1 MTVPDNTSL
10 VRALRVLGSVLD
22 HGEARADE
30 LARQVETPVSTV
42 YRYLRALRENGFVAE
57 TDGTYRPGPRLLREQ
72 GAHLSHTDL
81 RRLAHPTLQRLSEE
95 SGETALIAIRTTQSA
110 LCLDQVES
118 PHAMRMSFRIGQQ
131 LPLHAGATSRTLLAH
146 APSEVIDDVL
156 ARLRPDF
163 DVDRLAGQ
171 LSSTRAAG
179 ITTSRAEF
187 VPGAIAISVPV
198 LDGERCACA
207 LTVAAPQSR
216 GGAEWQR
223 RTKELLQVARRD
235 LEALI

>member
-1 MTVPDNTSL
+1 MSSDNTSL
-10 VRALRVLGSVLD
+10 ARALRVLGAVLD
-22 HGEARADE
+22 HGEARVDE
-30 LARQVETPVSTV
+30 LARHVETPVSTV

-57 TDGTYRPGPRLLREQ
+57 IEGVYRPGPRLVRER

-81 RRLAHPTLQRLSEE
+81 RRLAHPTLQRLSEL

-118 PHAMRMSFRIGQQ
+118 PHAMRMTFRIGQQ

-146 APSEVIDDVL
+146 APSEVVEAVL
-156 ARLRPDF
+156 ARLRETV
-163 DVDRLAGQ
+163 DVDRLSGQ
-171 LSSTRAAG
+171 LSTTRAAG

-187 VPGAIAISVPV
+187 IPGAIAISVPV
-198 LDGERCACA
+198 LDGDHCLCA
-207 LTVAAPQSR
+207 LTLAAPQSR
-216 GGAEWQR
+216 GGAKWQHCA
-223 RTKELLQVARRD
+223 KDLLRAARVD